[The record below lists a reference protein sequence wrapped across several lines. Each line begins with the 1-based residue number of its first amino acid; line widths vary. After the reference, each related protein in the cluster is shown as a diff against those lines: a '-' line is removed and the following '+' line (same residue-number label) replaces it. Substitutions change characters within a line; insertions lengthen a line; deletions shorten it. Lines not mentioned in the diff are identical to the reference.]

1 MKNYVLVVTWSDGTA
16 TKLGETSELEKL
28 QRVAVSLQKSYG
40 NRNKVEI
47 LEGI

>member
-1 MKNYVLVVTWSDGTA
+1 MKTYVLIVTWSDGTE
-16 TKLGETSELEKL
+16 TKLGETSELVKL

-47 LEGI
+47 REKI